1 VAFTRR
7 SRRSRGAGARWLLA
21 EVEGKND
28 EEEEGGLGHGVGLE
42 GSITGVS
49 GARVQYMKEEG
60 TWATPGERGLA

>member
-1 VAFTRR
+1 V
-7 SRRSRGAGARWLLA
+7 
-21 EVEGKND
+21 D

-42 GSITGVS
+42 GSITGAS